1 MRTLLSRAIQIDPSF
16 HIALGVLVI
25 LAVAEAFFATSYYV
39 GRARANRVSAQA
51 VSAAFTRAPAASSP
65 STPAPAAAQ
74 PSVPPPAAITSPAPS
89 MVDQLLRQGKEFRER
104 GDTTNALARFQEAL
118 DSEPDNTGVLQE
130 TAQTYE
136 SMQMFDRANDLW
148 RRIKQISPS
157 DSAMYALADR
167 RLKVGVPANPAVE
180 TSGAAPET
188 DVPARKDVGG
198 NADGPIMGIS
208 DVKTKETP
216 DPDAEAN
223 LALEIGIKKQPGAV
237 IDHNKVKIL
246 VFLYDI
252 VNDKDI
258 KLTDVD
264 VSYDWQTSKHD
275 WSGPD
280 PEVLLVRYVRPKTG
294 GALSESSLSE
304 AAAKVKPGQKGRG
317 SKGSADLGQRKY
329 LGYIVRVY
337 YGDDLQAVQAEP
349 ARLLQQF
356 PLSKNPSIR

>member
-1 MRTLLSRAIQIDPSF
+1 MRTLLSQAIQIDPSF
-16 HIALGVLVI
+16 HAALGVIVI
-25 LAVAEAFFATSYYV
+25 LALGEVFFATSYYV

-51 VSAAFTRAPAASSP
+51 VTATVA
-65 STPAPAAAQ
+65 PAPATAAASAPAPAVAQ
-74 PSVPPPAAITSPAPS
+74 PSVPPAAAVTSPAS
-89 MVDQLLRQGKEFRER
+89 SIVDQLLREGKDFRER

-118 DSEPDNTGVLQE
+118 DSEPDNMAVLQE

-136 SMQMFDRANDLW
+136 SMQMFDRANDVW

-157 DSAMYALADR
+157 DSSTYVLADR
-167 RLKVGVPANPAVE
+167 RLKVGVPAPPAVE
-180 TSGAAPET
+180 PGGAPAET
-188 DVPARKDVGG
+188 DVPSRKDVGG

-216 DPDAEAN
+216 DPETETN
-223 LALEIGIKKQPGAV
+223 LALEIGIKKQAGAV

-258 KLTDVD
+258 KLTDAD
-264 VSYDWQTSKHD
+264 VSNEWLTSKHD
-275 WSGPD
+275 WSD
-280 PEVLLVRYVRPKTG
+280 TNPEVLLVRYVRAKTG

-304 AAAKVKPGQKGRG
+304 AAAKVRPGQKGRG
-317 SKGSADLGQRKY
+317 SKSSADVGQRKY

-356 PLSKNPSIR
+356 PATSPSAR

>member
-16 HIALGVLVI
+16 HVALGVLVI
-25 LAVAEAFFATSYYV
+25 LAIAEVFFATSYYV

-51 VSAAFTRAPAASSP
+51 VSAAITRAPAASSP
-65 STPAPAAAQ
+65 SAPAAAAQ
-74 PSVPPPAAITSPAPS
+74 PSVPPPAAVTSPAPS
-89 MVDQLLRQGKEFRER
+89 IVDQLLLQGKEFREK

-118 DSEPDNTGVLQE
+118 DSEPDNTAVLQE

-136 SMQMFDRANDLW
+136 SIQMLDRANDLW

-157 DSAMYALADR
+157 DSATYALADR
-167 RLKVGVPANPAVE
+167 RLKVGVPAAPTVEPGGGPA
-180 TSGAAPET
+180 ET
-188 DVPARKDVGG
+188 DVPTRKDVGG
-198 NADGPIMGIS
+198 NAEGPIMGIS

-275 WSGPD
+275 WSGTD

-317 SKGSADLGQRKY
+317 SKGSADIGQRKY